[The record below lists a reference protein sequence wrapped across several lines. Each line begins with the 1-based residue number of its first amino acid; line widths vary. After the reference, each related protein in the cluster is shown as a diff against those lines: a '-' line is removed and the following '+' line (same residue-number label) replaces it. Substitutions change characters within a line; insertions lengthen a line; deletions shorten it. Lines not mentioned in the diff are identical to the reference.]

1 MDGNAVVMRNLT
13 LNGIPPSTREESSR
27 GIAAIDCQRPIANE
41 DTPEQSQST
50 AAAISSGL
58 PNHN

>member
-1 MDGNAVVMRNLT
+1 MRNLT